1 LGIQWIVVRVL
12 GTIPAPMIF
21 GRLIDESCILWQ
33 QESCRTGS
41 GACLLYDNRNM
52 AKYMLL
58 LAVVGKL
65 CSVIFFFFSWFYYIP
80 PKVGVIHDNETDNKT
95 SEKYVKNDVEKY

>member
-1 LGIQWIVVRVL
+1 
-12 GTIPAPMIF
+12 MIF

-33 QESCRTGS
+33 QESCRTDS

-58 LAVVGKL
+58 LAVIGKL
-65 CSVIFFFFSWFYYIP
+65 CSVVFFFFSWFSYIP
-80 PKVGVIHDNETDNKT
+80 PKVGVIDETETKT
-95 SEKYVKNDVEKY
+95 PEKNVESEVEKY